1 MMSSKLIWALILT
14 DTLPLL
20 LTQLLLEGKLKESI
34 QGGFHLLDRKFQENQ
49 ILTEME
55 KLQAFHTQQTMAVN
69 CNLEEENA

>member
-1 MMSSKLIWALILT
+1 VLQCK
-14 DTLPLL
+14 
-20 LTQLLLEGKLKESI
+20 GKLKESI